1 MENEGKAGHPA
12 VRKYLSAMEE
22 WRDEAVT
29 DLQKEKLQFFGC
41 TWDEGITKG
50 QASDALDQCVT
61 MWPDK
66 ETEWRSRPATRE
78 QLDELGAHGFE
89 IQSGLTFGSASEAL
103 DAQRAKHGVDPALYR
118 EFLGTATDGAGQL
131 AS

>member
-1 MENEGKAGHPA
+1 MSEG
-12 VRKYLSAMEE
+12 

-41 TWDEGITKG
+41 TWDEGVTKG

-66 ETEWRSRPATRE
+66 ENEWRSRPATRE
-78 QLDELGAHGFE
+78 QLDELRAHGATP
-89 IQSGLTFGSASEAL
+89 QSGLTFGAASDELDELRNEA
-103 DAQRAKHGVDPALYR
+103 GVEADLYR
-118 EFLGTATDGAGQL
+118 EHLGAALSKADEP